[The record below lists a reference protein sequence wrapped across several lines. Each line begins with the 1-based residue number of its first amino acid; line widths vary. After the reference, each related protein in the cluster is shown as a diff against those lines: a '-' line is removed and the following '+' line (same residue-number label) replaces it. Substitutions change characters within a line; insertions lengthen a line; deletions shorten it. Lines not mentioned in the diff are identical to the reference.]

1 MNTAQLSLNTS
12 NNQRLKGMLLTPD
25 IHKDNYPAVLFIHGW
40 LSDMKGYVPRATAIA
55 NIGYICLIFDLRGHG
70 GSDGKLGDVT
80 AAGSLVDAIAAYDY
94 LASLPEVDKDRIG
107 VVGSSYGGYIAT
119 LLTEKRPVSALA
131 LRVPAIYRNE
141 TFTKPKVQEMRND
154 LTAYRQSAIH
164 TKDNYA
170 LRALANYT
178 RPVLL
183 IESEKDEQ
191 IPHQT
196 IENYRHAINP
206 KSDVIDILMQGADH
220 SLRRPE
226 WKQKFIDILVD
237 WFTP

>member
-1 MNTAQLSLNTS
+1 METAQLSLNIF
-12 NNQRLKGMLLTPD
+12 NNQKLKGMLLTPD
-25 IHKDNYPAVLFIHGW
+25 IHKDKYPAVMFIHGW
-40 LSDMKGYVPRATAIA
+40 MSDMQGYIPRAEALA

-80 AAGSLVDAIAAYDY
+80 AAGSLDDAIAAYDY

-141 TFTKPKVQEMRND
+141 TFTKPKVQEIRNA
-154 LTAYRQSAIH
+154 LIVYRQSAIH
-164 TKDNYA
+164 TKGNYA